1 MYETCS
7 NEVFIANISVQ
18 KIPSNCFTFSPKC
31 KKKLD
36 EKKTAKIYSSS
47 HDSDINPCQME
58 FTLIWFR
65 VNAISYF
72 CVILFG
78 TIMQLFSM

>member
-1 MYETCS
+1 M
-7 NEVFIANISVQ
+7 Q
-18 KIPSNCFTFSPKC
+18 
-31 KKKLD
+31 KKLD

-65 VNAISYF
+65 VSKCNFILLCDIIWYYYAI
-72 CVILFG
+72 V
-78 TIMQLFSM
+78 

>member
-1 MYETCS
+1 MEKVDIVPKFSQISCMKHA

-36 EKKTAKIYSSS
+36 EKKKLQRFIVP
-47 HDSDINPCQME
+47 HM
-58 FTLIWFR
+58 
-65 VNAISYF
+65 
-72 CVILFG
+72 IL
-78 TIMQLFSM
+78 T

>member
-1 MYETCS
+1 MYEICL
-7 NEVFIANISVQ
+7 NEVFIANISAQ
-18 KIPSNCFTFSPKC
+18 KIVIVSPFLPNA
-31 KKKLD
+31 KKNWM
-36 EKKTAKIYSSS
+36 KKTAKIYSSS

-65 VNAISYF
+65 VNAILYF

>member
-1 MYETCS
+1 MKHA

-65 VNAISYF
+65 VSKCNFILLCDIIWYYYAI
-72 CVILFG
+72 V
-78 TIMQLFSM
+78 